1 MDTDN
6 EVKIE
11 DLMDSDPDIE
21 FIEKDSGMSSLGGSK
36 DETPERRTV
45 AVVSTSPCASIC
57 TCVSV
62 HVRFLR
68 LSCSRNCWR
77 STPYTTRTNT
87 CLSSHSNYIYRFI
100 YAWNLCISLQ
110 AGTDG
115 QSDNYDD
122 VSVRMFYVCKHK
134 PKN

>member
-45 AVVSTSPCASIC
+45 AVVSSSSSSPCVFPSV
-57 TCVSV
+57 CV
-62 HVRFLR
+62 F
-68 LSCSRNCWR
+68 
-77 STPYTTRTNT
+77 
-87 CLSSHSNYIYRFI
+87 
-100 YAWNLCISLQ
+100 
-110 AGTDG
+110 
-115 QSDNYDD
+115 
-122 VSVRMFYVCKHK
+122 VCACA
-134 PKN
+134 PLIVLT